1 MDNLKI
7 GFLGFGQMGSAVAEG
22 IVKKSSSND
31 DDNNNKNL
39 IKKENIYFCAKTI
52 KTNGYSQLES
62 NRKVVETCDVII
74 VAVKP
79 NVAPSVL
86 NEVKDL
92 LDGKLLIS
100 ICAGITLNKLQT
112 YTSDKCK
119 IVRVMPN
126 TACLVGES
134 ASSFCSNT
142 FVTDE
147 DKAIIKNL
155 FSRCGIIEEINE
167 KDMDIATALAG
178 SGPAYVFLFIES
190 LIDAGVKNG
199 LTRDLAKKLVLK
211 TILGSVKLAE
221 HSNSPVQ
228 QLKDNVCSPG
238 GTTIHA
244 LSVLEKHKFKF
255 SVIDAVDACCEKSKS
270 LGK

>member
-7 GFLGFGQMGSAVAEG
+7 GFLGFGQMGYAVAEG
-22 IVKKSSSND
+22 MVKKSSD
-31 DDNNNKNL
+31 DDNKNL
-39 IKKENIYFCAKTI
+39 IKKENIYYHTR
-52 KTNGYSQLES
+52 TVNTLGYTRLES

-86 NEVKDL
+86 NEVKEI

-100 ICAGITLNKLQT
+100 ICAGITLSKLQT

-134 ASSFCSNT
+134 ASSFCVNT
-142 FVTDE
+142 HVTDE
-147 DKAIIKNL
+147 DKTIIKSV
-155 FSRCGIIEEINE
+155 FSKCGMIEEINE

-211 TILGSVKLAE
+211 TIRGSVKLVE
-221 HSNSPVQ
+221 NSNSPVQ
-228 QLKDNVCSPG
+228 QLKDNVCSPA

-255 SVIDAVDACCEKSKS
+255 SVIDAVDACCERSKS